1 MTISG
6 TPTLG
11 GALKIENTR
20 GLLEPEVLMPSLSE
34 RDADTGLVE
43 LADDLDQVTCQAA

>member
-6 TPTLG
+6 TPSLG

-20 GLLEPEVLMPSLSE
+20 EPLELEVLMPSLSE
-34 RDADTGLVE
+34 RNADTGLLE
-43 LADDLDQVTCQAA
+43 LADDLD